1 MNEYIIGNPSHF
13 DNYELD
19 DQKSFSDDEFEKCY
33 LSPFDMNSI
42 LSFDEQPEQNHEPN
56 MSINEAIIINK
67 QTSLNSLTKSSKSL
81 NNKFIVVNKEEKTQ
95 IAIGKKIK
103 REKKIFEEERRKYD
117 PDNILLK
124 VEVNFSNFIVAFLNF
139 MVLKFSK
146 NKGDKF
152 VKISPKFKKNLTEEN
167 FAKNIEKTLA
177 EIISQDISKKFK
189 NYKSDHNKIL
199 CEEIQKDEKMKKIL
213 AQNYLKL
220 FQEVYYPSNRKINLK
235 SLFDIDEVIYL
246 PENITMFKDKF
257 KPNPRFTAFYIK
269 KIQNIVNEKYFGGKL
284 KFFS

>member
-1 MNEYIIGNPSHF
+1 MNEYIIGNPFHF

-139 MVLKFSK
+139 MVLIFSK

-199 CEEIQKDEKMKKIL
+199 CEEIQKDEKMKKI
-213 AQNYLKL
+213 N
-220 FQEVYYPSNRKINLK
+220 
-235 SLFDIDEVIYL
+235 
-246 PENITMFKDKF
+246 
-257 KPNPRFTAFYIK
+257 
-269 KIQNIVNEKYFGGKL
+269 
-284 KFFS
+284 

>member
-13 DNYELD
+13 DNYKLD

-33 LSPFDMNSI
+33 LSPFDMKSI
-42 LSFDEQPEQNHEPN
+42 LSFDKQPEQNHEPN

-81 NNKFIVVNKEEKTQ
+81 NNKIIVVNKEEKTQ

-139 MVLKFSK
+139 MVLIFSK

-167 FAKNIEKTLA
+167 FAKNIDKTLA

-257 KPNPRFTAFYIK
+257 KPNPLFTAFYIK

>member
-1 MNEYIIGNPSHF
+1 MKEYIIGNPFHF

-42 LSFDEQPEQNHEPN
+42 LSFDEQPEQNHESN
-56 MSINEAIIINK
+56 MPINEAIIINK

-103 REKKIFEEERRKYD
+103 KEKKIFEEERRKYD

-167 FAKNIEKTLA
+167 FAKNIDKTLA

-257 KPNPRFTAFYIK
+257 KPNPLFTAFYIK

>member
-1 MNEYIIGNPSHF
+1 MNEYIIGNPFHF
-13 DNYELD
+13 DNYESD

-33 LSPFDMNSI
+33 LSPFDMNSF

-81 NNKFIVVNKEEKTQ
+81 NNKFIAVNKEEKTQ

-124 VEVNFSNFIVAFLNF
+124 VEVNFSNFIVAFLNL

-167 FAKNIEKTLA
+167 FAKNIDKTLA

-257 KPNPRFTAFYIK
+257 KPNPLFTAFYIK

>member
-13 DNYELD
+13 DNYKLD

-33 LSPFDMNSI
+33 LSPFDMKSI
-42 LSFDEQPEQNHEPN
+42 LSFDKQPEQNHEPN

-81 NNKFIVVNKEEKTQ
+81 NNKIIVVNKEEKTQ

-139 MVLKFSK
+139 MVLIFSK

-167 FAKNIEKTLA
+167 FAKNIDKTLA

-257 KPNPRFTAFYIK
+257 KPNPGFTAFYIK

>member
-1 MNEYIIGNPSHF
+1 MNGYIIGNPFHF

-19 DQKSFSDDEFEKCY
+19 DQKSFSDDEFEICH

-124 VEVNFSNFIVAFLNF
+124 VEVSFSNFIVVFLNF

-199 CEEIQKDEKMKKIL
+199 CEEIQKDEKMKNIL

-257 KPNPRFTAFYIK
+257 KPNPLFTAFYIK

>member
-1 MNEYIIGNPSHF
+1 MKEYIIGNPSHF

-19 DQKSFSDDEFEKCY
+19 DQKSFSDGEFEICH

-56 MSINEAIIINK
+56 MSINGAIIINK
-67 QTSLNSLTKSSKSL
+67 QTSPNSLTKSSKSL

-167 FAKNIEKTLA
+167 FAKNIDKTLA

-199 CEEIQKDEKMKKIL
+199 CEKIQKDEKMKKIL

-257 KPNPRFTAFYIK
+257 KPNPLFTAFYIK

>member
-1 MNEYIIGNPSHF
+1 MLNILLMNEYIIGNPFHF

-56 MSINEAIIINK
+56 MSINGAIIINK
-67 QTSLNSLTKSSKSL
+67 LTSPNSLTKSSKSL
-81 NNKFIVVNKEEKTQ
+81 NNKFIGVNKEEKTQ

-139 MVLKFSK
+139 MVLIFSK

-167 FAKNIEKTLA
+167 FAKNI
-177 EIISQDISKKFK
+177 DK
-189 NYKSDHNKIL
+189 NS
-199 CEEIQKDEKMKKIL
+199 
-213 AQNYLKL
+213 
-220 FQEVYYPSNRKINLK
+220 S
-235 SLFDIDEVIYL
+235 
-246 PENITMFKDKF
+246 
-257 KPNPRFTAFYIK
+257 
-269 KIQNIVNEKYFGGKL
+269 
-284 KFFS
+284 

>member
-13 DNYELD
+13 DNYKFD
-19 DQKSFSDDEFEKCY
+19 DQKSFSDNEFEKCY
-33 LSPFDMNSI
+33 LSPFDMHSI

-81 NNKFIVVNKEEKTQ
+81 NNKFIVANKEEKTQ

-103 REKKIFEEERRKYD
+103 KEKKIFEEERRKYD

-167 FAKNIEKTLA
+167 FAKNIDKTLA

-257 KPNPRFTAFYIK
+257 KPNPGFTAFYIK